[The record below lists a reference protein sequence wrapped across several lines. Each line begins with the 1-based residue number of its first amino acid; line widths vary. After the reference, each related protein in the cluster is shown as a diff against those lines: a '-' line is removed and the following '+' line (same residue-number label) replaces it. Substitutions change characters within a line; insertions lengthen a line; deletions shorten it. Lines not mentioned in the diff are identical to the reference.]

1 MTRVDLWDAPLPKTP
16 EVKVEKELDKP
27 KRGRPKKEI
36 KKETKI
42 DLSDL
47 YVVTAG
53 INKATERQLFLS
65 TFDDCD
71 DWIISVVPSIMN
83 KSRAL
88 KMMEKA
94 QQFIN
99 DNPKRYRYKPP
110 ILVLES
116 VENPEIYEQVRCIL
130 K

>member
-1 MTRVDLWDAPLPKTP
+1 MSRVDLWAEPAAPIKV
-16 EVKVEKELDKP
+16 EEKVEKEPEKK
-27 KRGRPKKEI
+27 KRGRPKKD
-36 KKETKI
+36 
-42 DLSDL
+42 DLSSL

-65 TFDDCD
+65 TFEDCD
-71 DWIISVVPSIMN
+71 DWNISVVPTIMN

-88 KMMEKA
+88 QMMEKA

-110 ILVLES
+110 TLVLES
-116 VENPEIYEQVRCIL
+116 LDNPDIFKIVRYVI